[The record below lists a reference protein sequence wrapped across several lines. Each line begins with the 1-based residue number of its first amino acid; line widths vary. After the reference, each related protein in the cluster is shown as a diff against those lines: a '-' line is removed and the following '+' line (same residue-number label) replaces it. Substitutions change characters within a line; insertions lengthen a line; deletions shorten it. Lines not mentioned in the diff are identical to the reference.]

1 MIIIINSSL
10 IPNNRIALQ
19 LTANFLH
26 ILRYMTFLGLFNRR
40 THAQLQK
47 TRAVAPYV
55 TKVIQMASEKTATSL
70 VIDIDLLID

>member
-1 MIIIINSSL
+1 
-10 IPNNRIALQ
+10 
-19 LTANFLH
+19 
-26 ILRYMTFLGLFNRR
+26 MTFLGLFNRR